1 MGRRELR
8 AMVLPATLYPRKL
21 LVFIF
26 GPARNFCN
34 ALLNCVR
41 RSRRAERRESLQNVS
56 KPFQPRAAESKAARL
71 WLPVKGLKPPVD
83 NRER

>member
-1 MGRRELR
+1 MGHRELR

-41 RSRRAERRESLQNVS
+41 RSRRAGGRESLLMSPNRFNLAR
-56 KPFQPRAAESKAARL
+56 PNRRAARL